1 MYVIGQVSKFS
12 MYAKWFFKWL
22 SVFCLFILIISQLGT
37 SDVNEVKDTPLKAN
51 PMKRKVLGVTDITS
65 NINHDQ
71 DDIHIHIHNHGHNHD
86 HDQEFKTEENVEIN
100 QTKNLK
106 WKNLFE
112 NELIGLNSGENDK
125 SGMFSIF
132 KDVIVGD
139 KFTELSKEYDVSLVS
154 FASLDKLYWIP
165 IVLRYI

>member
-1 MYVIGQVSKFS
+1 MYVNGQVSKFS
-12 MYAKWFFKWL
+12 MYAKWFLKLL
-22 SVFCLFILIISQLGT
+22 SVFCLIILIISQSGI
-37 SDVNEVKDTPLKAN
+37 SDLKEVNETPIKAN
-51 PMKRKVLGVTDITS
+51 PMERKVLGIEVTDTTS
-65 NINHDQ
+65 NTYHNQ
-71 DDIHIHIHNHGHNHD
+71 NDIHIHIHNHGHD
-86 HDQEFKTEENVEIN
+86 HDQELKTEENVEIN

-132 KDVIVGD
+132 KDVIVGE
-139 KFTELSKEYDVSLVS
+139 KFSELSKEYDVSLVS

>member
-1 MYVIGQVSKFS
+1 MKYTAIPIIIIL
-12 MYAKWFFKWL
+12 ALFFLNEKNNYPKNKSL
-22 SVFCLFILIISQLGT
+22 ILKIS
-37 SDVNEVKDTPLKAN
+37 NLK
-51 PMKRKVLGVTDITS
+51 
-65 NINHDQ
+65 
-71 DDIHIHIHNHGHNHD
+71 
-86 HDQEFKTEENVEIN
+86 EEDVEIN